1 MALTKTKAGKRVTRR
16 SANTSTKAKPSA
28 AARKPRKRGR
38 PQDPNSRRSKRAA
51 LMNNP
56 LLMTYEQAA
65 AEIGV
70 HAKTLYRM
78 VVKGEFPEPARIGH
92 RTVRFKRAEVEAYV
106 EMLGRKQGKRK

>member
-1 MALTKTKAGKRVTRR
+1 MRR
-16 SANTSTKAKPSA
+16 DKHAVGNRKSSKSRTPKKPQTPPT
-28 AARKPRKRGR
+28 PRKRGR
-38 PQDPNSRRSKRAA
+38 PPEPTSRRSRRAA

-56 LLMTYEQAA
+56 MLMTYDQVA

-106 EMLGRKQGKRK
+106 EMLGRKTGKRK